1 MSRRH
6 GEVDMAMPAERQKAR
21 FTSGDTECA
30 AWYYPGTTGACVVMA
45 GGFAVTKEPATD
57 QFARRFNDAGLA
69 VLAFD
74 YRHLGESGGQPRQV
88 AGVRDQL
95 ADWTAA
101 LGYAATRPG
110 VDPARLAIWSFSAS
124 GGHVFRVAARHP
136 ALAAAIAQTPNAD
149 GLAATRNAARY
160 QQPLA
165 LARLTG
171 RGLLDAAGA
180 VARRPPRLVP
190 LAGERGT
197 VAVVTTP
204 DVADGDAALNP
215 GGRYPD
221 WQQAV
226 AARSVLRLSCY
237 RPGRAARRV
246 PGPLLVVACDQ
257 DQTALPGPAIRAARR
272 APRGELVRLPGGHY
286 APFLEQHEPAVEA
299 ELDFLRRHLLDPAR
313 AGQPAVA
320 AADSGRA

>member
-1 MSRRH
+1 MSRHH
-6 GEVDMAMPAERQKAR
+6 GEVDMGMAAERQKVR
-21 FTSGDTECA
+21 FSSGGTECA

-57 QFARRFNDAGLA
+57 QFARRFSEAGLG

-88 AGVRDQL
+88 AGVAGQL
-95 ADWTAA
+95 ADWDAA
-101 LGYAATRPG
+101 LAYAATRPG

-136 ALAAAIAQTPNAD
+136 GLAAAIAQTPNAD
-149 GLAATRNAARY
+149 GLAAARNAARY

-171 RGLLDAAGA
+171 RGLLDALGA
-180 VARRPPRLVP
+180 LARRPPRLVP

-226 AARSVLRLSCY
+226 AARSVLRLSWY

-246 PGPLLVVACDQ
+246 RGPLLVLACDQ

-272 APRGELVRLPGGHY
+272 ASRGELVRLPGGHY
-286 APFLEQHEPAVEA
+286 APFLEQHERAVEA
-299 ELDFLRRHLLDPAR
+299 QLGFLRRHLLEPVT
-313 AGQPAVA
+313 AGQRA
-320 AADSGRA
+320 AADSARA